1 MNNSDIL
8 VDFDTSVGRWIGSTA
23 KMVDNYLHEAFQSQG
38 LDLSKEQMVVLK
50 KLHENDGLI
59 QNELAYLTLR
69 DKSSLA
75 RLLAKM
81 ERKNYI
87 TREQDEFDKRVNRV
101 FLTETGKITF
111 RKTRPIIVRL
121 KEIMEKNINEEKI
134 YNLTNTLEHIQ
145 NNISSAEAQIK

>member
-23 KMVDNYLHEAFQSQG
+23 KMVDNYLHEAFQRQG

-87 TREQDEFDKRVNRV
+87 TREQDEFDKRVNLV
-101 FLTETGKITF
+101 FLTETGRTTF
-111 RKTRPIIVRL
+111 RRTQPILVGL
-121 KEIMEKNINEEKI
+121 KEIMEKNIKEEEI
-134 YNLTNTLEHIQ
+134 YQLTTTLKSIQ
-145 NNISSAEAQIK
+145 RNINSAEAQI

>member
-38 LDLSKEQMVVLK
+38 LDLSKEQMIVLK

-81 ERKNYI
+81 ERKKYI

-101 FLTETGKITF
+101 FITETGRTTF
-111 RKTRPIIVRL
+111 RLTRPIIVGL
-121 KEIMEKNINEEKI
+121 KEIMEKNIKEEEI
-134 YNLTNTLEHIQ
+134 YQLTNTLKSIQ
-145 NNISSAEAQIK
+145 RNISSEEAQI

>member
-1 MNNSDIL
+1 MNNTDIL
-8 VDFDTSVGRWIGSTA
+8 VDFDKSVGRWIGSTA
-23 KMVDNYLHEAFQSQG
+23 KMVDNYLHEAFQREG
-38 LDLSKEQMVVLK
+38 LDLSKEQMIILK

-87 TREQDEFDKRVNRV
+87 TREQDNFDKRVNRV
-101 FLTETGKITF
+101 FLTETGRITF
-111 RKTRPIIVRL
+111 RRTRPIIVGL
-121 KEIMEKNINEEKI
+121 KKIMEKNIAEEEI
-134 YNLTNTLEHIQ
+134 FQLINTLQQIQ
-145 NNISSAEAQIK
+145 YNITSAETQS

>member
-1 MNNSDIL
+1 MNNTDIL
-8 VDFDTSVGRWIGSTA
+8 VDFDKSVGRWIGSTS
-23 KMVDNYLHEAFQSQG
+23 KMVDNFLHEAFQCEG
-38 LDLSKEQMVVLK
+38 LDLSKEQMIVLK

-87 TREQDEFDKRVNRV
+87 SREQDDFDKRVNRV
-101 FLTETGKITF
+101 FLTETGRITF
-111 RKTRPIIVRL
+111 KRSRPIIVGL
-121 KEIMEKNINEEKI
+121 KEIMEKNITEEEI
-134 YNLTNTLEHIQ
+134 FQLINTLQRIQ
-145 NNISSAEAQIK
+145 HNITSTEALFK

>member
-38 LDLSKEQMVVLK
+38 LDLSKEQMIVLK

-101 FLTETGKITF
+101 FITETGRTTF
-111 RKTRPIIVRL
+111 RLTRPIIVGL
-121 KEIMEKNINEEKI
+121 KEIMEKDIKEEEI
-134 YNLTNTLEHIQ
+134 YQLTNTLKSIQ
-145 NNISSAEAQIK
+145 RNISSEEAQI

>member
-1 MNNSDIL
+1 MNNTEIL
-8 VDFDTSVGRWIGSTA
+8 VDFDKSVGRWIGSTA
-23 KMVDNYLHEAFQSQG
+23 KMLDNYLHEAFQREG

-87 TREQDEFDKRVNRV
+87 TREQDDFDKRVNRV
-101 FLTETGKITF
+101 FLTETGKIAF
-111 RKTRPIIVRL
+111 RRTRPIIVGL
-121 KEIMEKNINEEKI
+121 KEIMEKNIKEEEI
-134 YNLTNTLEHIQ
+134 YQLIKTLERIQ
-145 NNISSAEAQIK
+145 HNISSEEAKI

>member
-8 VDFDTSVGRWIGSTA
+8 VDFDTSIGRWIGSTA

-121 KEIMEKNINEEKI
+121 KEIMEKNINEEEI
-134 YNLTNTLEHIQ
+134 YQLTKTLRSIQ
-145 NNISSAEAQIK
+145 RNINSEETEI

>member
-1 MNNSDIL
+1 MNNSEFL

-23 KMVDNYLHEAFQSQG
+23 KMVDNYLHEAFQYQG

-101 FLTETGKITF
+101 FLTETGRITF
-111 RKTRPIIVRL
+111 KLTRPIIVGL
-121 KEIMEKNINEEKI
+121 KEIMQKNIEEEEI
-134 YNLTNTLEHIQ
+134 YQLINTLERIQ
-145 NNISSAEAQIK
+145 RNISSAEAQI

>member
-23 KMVDNYLHEAFQSQG
+23 KMVDNYLHEAFQRQG

-87 TREQDEFDKRVNRV
+87 TREQDEFDKRVNLV
-101 FLTETGKITF
+101 FLTETGRTTF
-111 RKTRPIIVRL
+111 RRTQPIIVGL
-121 KEIMEKNINEEKI
+121 KEIMEKNIKEEEI
-134 YNLTNTLEHIQ
+134 YQLTTTLKSIQ
-145 NNISSAEAQIK
+145 RNINSAEAQI

>member
-1 MNNSDIL
+1 MNNTDIL
-8 VDFDTSVGRWIGSTA
+8 VDFDKSVGRWIGSTS
-23 KMVDNYLHEAFQSQG
+23 KMVDNFLHEAFQCEG
-38 LDLSKEQMVVLK
+38 LDLSKEQMIVLK

-87 TREQDEFDKRVNRV
+87 SREQDDYDKRVNRV
-101 FLTETGKITF
+101 FLTETGRITF
-111 RKTRPIIVRL
+111 KRSRPIIVGL
-121 KEIMEKNINEEKI
+121 KEIMEKNITEEEI
-134 YNLTNTLEHIQ
+134 FQLINTLQRIQ
-145 NNISSAEAQIK
+145 HNITSTEALFK

>member
-1 MNNSDIL
+1 MNNTEIL
-8 VDFDTSVGRWIGSTA
+8 VDFDKSVGRWIGSTA
-23 KMVDNYLHEAFQSQG
+23 KMLDNYLHEAFQREG

-87 TREQDEFDKRVNRV
+87 TREQDDFDKRVNRV
-101 FLTETGKITF
+101 FLTETGKIAF
-111 RKTRPIIVRL
+111 RRTRPIIVGL
-121 KEIMEKNINEEKI
+121 KEIMERNIKEEEI
-134 YNLTNTLEHIQ
+134 YQLINTLERIQ
-145 NNISSAEAQIK
+145 HNISSAEAQI

>member
-1 MNNSDIL
+1 MNNTDIL
-8 VDFDTSVGRWIGSTA
+8 VDFDKSVGRWIGSTS
-23 KMVDNYLHEAFQSQG
+23 KMVDNFLHEAFQCEG
-38 LDLSKEQMVVLK
+38 LDLSKEQMIVLK

-87 TREQDEFDKRVNRV
+87 SREQDDFDKRVNRV
-101 FLTETGKITF
+101 FLTETGRITF
-111 RKTRPIIVRL
+111 KRSRPIIVGL
-121 KEIMEKNINEEKI
+121 KEIMEKPA
-134 YNLTNTLEHIQ
+134 
-145 NNISSAEAQIK
+145 S

>member
-1 MNNSDIL
+1 MNKTDIL

-23 KMVDNYLHEAFQSQG
+23 KMVDNYLHEAFQNEG

-87 TREQDEFDKRVNRV
+87 TRVQDDFDRRVNQV
-101 FLTETGKITF
+101 YLTETGRIAFK
-111 RKTRPIIVRL
+111 RTRPIIVGL
-121 KEIMEKNINEEKI
+121 KKIMEKNITEEEI
-134 YNLTNTLEHIQ
+134 FQLINTLQRIQ
-145 NNISSAEAQIK
+145 HNITTAEGQI

>member
-23 KMVDNYLHEAFQSQG
+23 KMVDNYLHEAFQNQG
-38 LDLSKEQMVVLK
+38 LDLSKEQMVVLR

-101 FLTETGKITF
+101 FLTETGRTTF
-111 RKTRPIIVRL
+111 RRTRPIIVGL
-121 KEIMEKNINEEKI
+121 KEIMEKNIKEEEI
-134 YNLTNTLEHIQ
+134 YQLTKTLRSIQ
-145 NNISSAEAQIK
+145 RNINSAETEI

>member
-81 ERKNYI
+81 ERKDYI
-87 TREQDEFDKRVNRV
+87 TREQDDFDKRVNRV
-101 FLTETGKITF
+101 FLTETGRITF
-111 RKTRPIIVRL
+111 KLTRPIIVGL
-121 KEIMEKNINEEKI
+121 KEIMQKNIEEEEI
-134 YNLTNTLEHIQ
+134 YQLINTLERMQ
-145 NNISSAEAQIK
+145 RNISSAEAQI

>member
-1 MNNSDIL
+1 MNNTDIL
-8 VDFDTSVGRWIGSTA
+8 VDFEKSLGRWIGSTT
-23 KMVDNYLHEAFQSQG
+23 KMLDNYLHEAFQREG

-81 ERKNYI
+81 ERKSYI
-87 TREQDEFDKRVNRV
+87 TREQDDFDKRVNRV
-101 FLTETGKITF
+101 FLTETGRITF
-111 RKTRPIIVRL
+111 RRTRPIIVEL
-121 KEIMEKNINEEKI
+121 KEIMEKNIKEEEI
-134 YNLTNTLEHIQ
+134 YQLINTLERIQ
-145 NNISSAEAQIK
+145 HNISSAEAQI

>member
-8 VDFDTSVGRWIGSTA
+8 VDFDTSVDRWIGSTA

-81 ERKNYI
+81 ERKDYI
-87 TREQDEFDKRVNRV
+87 TREQDDFDKRVNRV
-101 FLTETGKITF
+101 FLTETGRITF
-111 RKTRPIIVRL
+111 KLTRPIIVGL
-121 KEIMEKNINEEKI
+121 KEIMQKNIEEEEI
-134 YNLTNTLEHIQ
+134 YQLINTLERMQ
-145 NNISSAEAQIK
+145 RNISSAEAQI

>member
-8 VDFDTSVGRWIGSTA
+8 IDFDTSVGRWIGSTA
-23 KMVDNYLHEAFQSQG
+23 KMVDNYLHEAFQSHG

-87 TREQDEFDKRVNRV
+87 NREQDEFDKRVNRV
-101 FLTETGKITF
+101 FITEIGRTTF
-111 RKTRPIIVRL
+111 RQTRPIIVEL
-121 KEIMEKNINEEKI
+121 KEIMEKNIKEEEI
-134 YNLTNTLEHIQ
+134 YQLTNTLKNIQ
-145 NNISSAEAQIK
+145 RNINSAEAQI

>member
-1 MNNSDIL
+1 MNNTDIL
-8 VDFDTSVGRWIGSTA
+8 VDFDKSVGRWIGSTA
-23 KMVDNYLHEAFQSQG
+23 KMVDNYLHEAFQREG
-38 LDLSKEQMVVLK
+38 LDLSKEQMIILK

-87 TREQDEFDKRVNRV
+87 TREQDNFDKRVNRV
-101 FLTETGKITF
+101 FLTETGRITF
-111 RKTRPIIVRL
+111 RRTRPIIVGL
-121 KEIMEKNINEEKI
+121 KKIMEKKIAEEEI
-134 YNLTNTLEHIQ
+134 FQLINTLQQIQ
-145 NNISSAEAQIK
+145 HNITSAETQS

>member
-1 MNNSDIL
+1 MNNSDVL
-8 VDFDTSVGRWIGSTA
+8 VDFDTSIGRWIGSTA

-38 LDLSKEQMVVLK
+38 LDLSKEQMIVLK

-101 FLTETGKITF
+101 FLTETGRTTF
-111 RKTRPIIVRL
+111 RRTRPIIVGL
-121 KEIMEKNINEEKI
+121 KEIMEKNIKEEEI
-134 YNLTNTLEHIQ
+134 YQLIKTLRSIQ
-145 NNISSAEAQIK
+145 HNINSAETEI

>member
-1 MNNSDIL
+1 MNNTDIL
-8 VDFDTSVGRWIGSTA
+8 VDFDKSVGRWIGSTA
-23 KMVDNYLHEAFQSQG
+23 KMVDNYLHEAFQREG
-38 LDLSKEQMVVLK
+38 LDLSKEQMIILK

-87 TREQDEFDKRVNRV
+87 TREQDNFDKRVNRV
-101 FLTETGKITF
+101 FLTETGRITF
-111 RKTRPIIVRL
+111 RRTRPIIVGL
-121 KEIMEKNINEEKI
+121 KKIMEKNIAEEEI
-134 YNLTNTLEHIQ
+134 FQLINTLQQIQ
-145 NNISSAEAQIK
+145 HNITSAETQS

>member
-23 KMVDNYLHEAFQSQG
+23 KMVDNYLHEAFQNQG

-101 FLTETGKITF
+101 FLTETGRTTF
-111 RKTRPIIVRL
+111 RRTRPIIVGL
-121 KEIMEKNINEEKI
+121 KEIMEKNIKEEEI
-134 YNLTNTLEHIQ
+134 YQLTKTLRSIQ
-145 NNISSAEAQIK
+145 RNINSAETEI

>member
-1 MNNSDIL
+1 MNKTDIL

-23 KMVDNYLHEAFQSQG
+23 KMVDNYLHEAFQNQG
-38 LDLSKEQMVVLK
+38 LDLSKEQMIVLK

-101 FLTETGKITF
+101 FLTETGRITF
-111 RKTRPIIVRL
+111 RRTRPIIVGL
-121 KEIMEKNINEEKI
+121 KKIMEKNITEEEI
-134 YNLTNTLEHIQ
+134 FQLINTLQRIQ
-145 NNISSAEAQIK
+145 HNITTAEAQI

>member
-8 VDFDTSVGRWIGSTA
+8 VDFDTSIGRWIGSTA

-101 FLTETGKITF
+101 FITETGRTTF
-111 RKTRPIIVRL
+111 RLTRPIIVGL
-121 KEIMEKNINEEKI
+121 KEIMEKNINAEEI
-134 YNLTNTLEHIQ
+134 YQLTNTLKSIQ
-145 NNISSAEAQIK
+145 RNISSEEAQI

>member
-1 MNNSDIL
+1 MNNTDIL
-8 VDFDTSVGRWIGSTA
+8 VDFDKSVGRWIGSTS
-23 KMVDNYLHEAFQSQG
+23 KMVDNYLHEAFQCEG
-38 LDLSKEQMVVLK
+38 LDLSKEQMIVLK

-87 TREQDEFDKRVNRV
+87 SREQDDYDKRVNRV
-101 FLTETGKITF
+101 FLTETGRITF
-111 RKTRPIIVRL
+111 KRSRPIIVGL
-121 KEIMEKNINEEKI
+121 KEIMEKNITEEEI
-134 YNLTNTLEHIQ
+134 FQLINTLQRIQ
-145 NNISSAEAQIK
+145 HNITSTEALFK

>member
-1 MNNSDIL
+1 MNNTEIL
-8 VDFDTSVGRWIGSTA
+8 VDFDKSVGRWIGSTA
-23 KMVDNYLHEAFQSQG
+23 KMLDNYLHEAFQREG

-87 TREQDEFDKRVNRV
+87 TREQDDFDKRVNRV
-101 FLTETGKITF
+101 FLTETGKIAF
-111 RKTRPIIVRL
+111 RRTRPIIVGL
-121 KEIMEKNINEEKI
+121 KEIMEKNIKEEEI
-134 YNLTNTLEHIQ
+134 YQLINTLERIQ
-145 NNISSAEAQIK
+145 HNIISEEAQI

>member
-8 VDFDTSVGRWIGSTA
+8 VDYDTSVGRWIGSTA

-38 LDLSKEQMVVLK
+38 LDLSKEQMIVLK

-87 TREQDEFDKRVNRV
+87 TRQQDEFDKRVNRV
-101 FLTETGKITF
+101 FITETGRTTF
-111 RKTRPIIVRL
+111 RLTRPIIVGL
-121 KEIMEKNINEEKI
+121 KEIMEKNIKEEEI
-134 YNLTNTLEHIQ
+134 YQLTNTLKSIQ
-145 NNISSAEAQIK
+145 RNISSEEAQI

>member
-23 KMVDNYLHEAFQSQG
+23 KMVDNYLHEAFQRQG

-87 TREQDEFDKRVNRV
+87 TREQDEFDKRVNLV
-101 FLTETGKITF
+101 FLTETGRTTF
-111 RKTRPIIVRL
+111 RRTQPILVGL
-121 KEIMEKNINEEKI
+121 KEIMEKNIKEEEI
-134 YNLTNTLEHIQ
+134 YQLTTTLKSIQ
-145 NNISSAEAQIK
+145 HNINSAEAQI

>member
-101 FLTETGKITF
+101 FLTDAGRTTF
-111 RKTRPIIVRL
+111 RRTRPIIVGL
-121 KEIMEKNINEEKI
+121 KEIMEKNIKEEEI
-134 YNLTNTLEHIQ
+134 YQLTKTLRNIQ
-145 NNISSAEAQIK
+145 RNINSAETEI

>member
-87 TREQDEFDKRVNRV
+87 TREQDEFDKRVNLV
-101 FLTETGKITF
+101 FLTETGRTTF
-111 RKTRPIIVRL
+111 RRTQPILVGL
-121 KEIMEKNINEEKI
+121 KEIMEKNIKEEEI
-134 YNLTNTLEHIQ
+134 YQLTTTLKSIQ
-145 NNISSAEAQIK
+145 RNINSAEAQI

>member
-81 ERKNYI
+81 ERKDYI
-87 TREQDEFDKRVNRV
+87 TREQDDFDKRVNRV
-101 FLTETGKITF
+101 FLTETGRITF
-111 RKTRPIIVRL
+111 KLTRPIIVGL
-121 KEIMEKNINEEKI
+121 KEIMQKNIEEEEI
-134 YNLTNTLEHIQ
+134 YQLINTLERMQ
-145 NNISSAEAQIK
+145 RNISSAEAQIK

>member
-1 MNNSDIL
+1 MNNLDIL

-38 LDLSKEQMVVLK
+38 LDLSKEQMVILK

-87 TREQDEFDKRVNRV
+87 TREQDNFDKRVNRV
-101 FLTETGKITF
+101 FLTETGRITF
-111 RKTRPIIVRL
+111 KLTRPIIVGL
-121 KEIMEKNINEEKI
+121 KEIMQKNIEEKEI
-134 YNLTNTLEHIQ
+134 FQLINTLQRIQ
-145 NNISSAEAQIK
+145 SNISSAETQI

>member
-8 VDFDTSVGRWIGSTA
+8 IDFDTSVGRWIGSTA
-23 KMVDNYLHEAFQSQG
+23 KMVDNYLHETFQNHG

-87 TREQDEFDKRVNRV
+87 TREQDELDKRVNRV
-101 FLTETGKITF
+101 FLTETGRITF

-121 KEIMEKNINEEKI
+121 KEITEKNINEEKI

>member
-23 KMVDNYLHEAFQSQG
+23 KMVDNYLHEAFQRQG

-87 TREQDEFDKRVNRV
+87 TREQDEFDKRVNLV
-101 FLTETGKITF
+101 FLTETGRTTF
-111 RKTRPIIVRL
+111 RRTQPILLGL
-121 KEIMEKNINEEKI
+121 KEIMEKNIKEEEI
-134 YNLTNTLEHIQ
+134 YQLTTTLKSIQ
-145 NNISSAEAQIK
+145 RNINSAEAQI

>member
-1 MNNSDIL
+1 MDNTDIL
-8 VDFDTSVGRWIGSTA
+8 VDFDKSIGRWIGSTA
-23 KMVDNYLHEAFQSQG
+23 KMVDNYLHEAFQSEG

-81 ERKNYI
+81 ERKDYI
-87 TREQDEFDKRVNRV
+87 VRKQDEWDKRVNRV
-101 FLTETGKITF
+101 FLTETGRTTF
-111 RKTRPIIVRL
+111 RRTRPIIVRL
-121 KEIMEKNINEEKI
+121 KEIMEKNIAEEELYQLIK
-134 YNLTNTLEHIQ
+134 NLKGIQ
-145 NNISSAEAQIK
+145 HNISSAESQF

>member
-1 MNNSDIL
+1 MNNTDIL
-8 VDFDTSVGRWIGSTA
+8 VDFDKSVGRWIGSTS
-23 KMVDNYLHEAFQSQG
+23 KMVDNYLHEAFQCEG
-38 LDLSKEQMVVLK
+38 LDLSKEQMIVLK

-87 TREQDEFDKRVNRV
+87 SREQDDFDKRVNRV
-101 FLTETGKITF
+101 FLTESGRITF
-111 RKTRPIIVRL
+111 KRSRPIIVGL
-121 KEIMEKNINEEKI
+121 KEIMEKNITEEEI
-134 YNLTNTLEHIQ
+134 FQLINTLQRIQ
-145 NNISSAEAQIK
+145 HNITSTEALLK